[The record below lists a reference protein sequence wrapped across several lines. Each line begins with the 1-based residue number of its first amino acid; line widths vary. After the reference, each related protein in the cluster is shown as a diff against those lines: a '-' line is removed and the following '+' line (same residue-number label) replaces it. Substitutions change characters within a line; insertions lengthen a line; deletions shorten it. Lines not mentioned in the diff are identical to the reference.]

1 MIQGGAQLK
10 RKSIIMPI
18 DETNWID
25 ELSRP
30 ITSRPRYKK
39 ETDDMQYSQ
48 VAARILGAGFDETAY
63 LSSLYIL
70 SQQPNVHILSET
82 LDKTMPPDRFQSVQR
97 IYHIIQNEPNL
108 SVNRFVAFLDGER
121 LLPKYPK
128 NPGFNRL
135 VRSALIN
142 VLQLFQSNH
151 AGAFGHPEFRRVF
164 LDVIKWTWNHLDQWI
179 NEANMDEDVPHVV
192 WYGDA
197 NKSQVYFLYYLL
209 LLGIDVAIVH
219 PEGKDDFKEV
229 DPENK
234 YTLIVQYPS
243 TMSVQPFPKEK
254 PKQQGTVAYR
264 ASKEIEQVLNH
275 EGSAFYK
282 PWQFRNHLPVS
293 VTLKTTYD
301 EIFLLAKEP
310 SFIRPGFS
318 VQSEEVKIPV
328 LFAKVSGVSKN
339 RKEYWGNMQRLRTQ
353 KSALTI
359 SQFPYMK
366 EKKTNNQFHYQHA
379 LGEGN
384 RLDPEKMVKS
394 NWWRYGHLHD
404 GLQEG
409 IAAAIS
415 RMCDDPK
422 MEKSSGETGEDVQ
435 LFLFTQSMSIPE
447 EILHL
452 LQTFDYSQ
460 DVPKL
465 ILYNNEK
472 NGQLS
477 RADAALLLLLNEF
490 GLDLILYNPP
500 GLNDLESFIVKKYF
514 DHHLLEDM
522 VFDLPFDD
530 YKKESSILSGLIS
543 KFLNGRK

>member
-1 MIQGGAQLK
+1 MK

-18 DETNWID
+18 DETNWSD
-25 ELSRP
+25 ELGRSIIDRP
-30 ITSRPRYKK
+30 SYKK

-48 VAARILGAGFDETAY
+48 IAARILGAGFDETAY
-63 LSSLYIL
+63 MSTLYFI
-70 SQQPNVHILSET
+70 SQQPYVYILSET
-82 LDKTMPPDRFQSVQR
+82 LDKSMPPDRFQSVQR
-97 IYHIIQNEPNL
+97 IYHIIQNEPSL

-121 LLPKYPK
+121 LLPKYAE
-128 NPGFNRL
+128 NPEFNRL
-135 VRSALIN
+135 VRSALID

-151 AGAFGHPEFRRVF
+151 SGAFGHPEFRRVF
-164 LDVIKWTWNHLDQWI
+164 LDLIKWTWNHLDQWMKVL
-179 NEANMDEDVPHVV
+179 NMEQDIPHVV

-197 NKSQVYFLYYLL
+197 SKSQVYFLYYLL
-209 LLGIDVAIVH
+209 LLGMDVVLIH
-219 PEGKDDFKEV
+219 PEGKDDFKDI

-234 YTLIVQYPS
+234 HTVVIQYPS
-243 TMSVQPFPKEK
+243 KMKMQPFPKEK

-275 EGSAFYK
+275 EGSSFYK
-282 PWQFRNHLPVS
+282 PWQFRDHLPIS

-318 VQSEEVKIPV
+318 VQDGEVKIPA

-339 RKEYWGNMQRLRTQ
+339 RKEYWENMQRLRTQ
-353 KSALTI
+353 KSTLTI
-359 SQFPYMK
+359 KQFPYMK
-366 EKKTNNQFHYQHA
+366 EKKVNNQFHYQHA
-379 LGEGN
+379 LGERN

-394 NWWRYGHLHD
+394 NWWQYGHLHD
-404 GLQEG
+404 GLQKG
-409 IAAAIS
+409 IAAVIS
-415 RMCDDPK
+415 RMCEEPK
-422 MEKSSGETGEDVQ
+422 MEKLPGETDEDVQ
-435 LFLFTQSMSIPE
+435 LFLFTHSMSMPE
-447 EILHL
+447 EILQL

-460 DVPKL
+460 EVPKL

-477 RADAALLLLLNEF
+477 RADTAILLLLNEF

-500 GLNDLESFIVKKYF
+500 GLNDLESFINKKHF

-522 VFDLPFDD
+522 VFDLPFDH
-530 YKKESSILSGLIS
+530 YKKESSILSGFIS

>member
-1 MIQGGAQLK
+1 MK

-25 ELSRP
+25 ELGRSIIDRP
-30 ITSRPRYKK
+30 GYKK

-48 VAARILGAGFDETAY
+48 IAARILGAGFDETAY
-63 LSSLYIL
+63 MSTLYFI
-70 SQQPNVHILSET
+70 SQQPHVYILSET
-82 LDKTMPPDRFQSVQR
+82 LDKSMPPDRFQSVQR
-97 IYHIIQNEPNL
+97 IYHIIQNEPSL

-121 LLPKYPK
+121 LLPKYAK
-128 NPGFNRL
+128 NPEFNRL
-135 VRSALIN
+135 VRSALID

-151 AGAFGHPEFRRVF
+151 SGAFGHPEFRRVF
-164 LDVIKWTWNHLDQWI
+164 LDLIKWTWNHLDQWMK
-179 NEANMDEDVPHVV
+179 ELDVEQDIPHVV

-197 NKSQVYFLYYLL
+197 SKSQVYFLYYLL
-209 LLGIDVAIVH
+209 LLGMDVVLIH
-219 PEGKDDFKEV
+219 PEGKDDFKEI

-234 YTLIVQYPS
+234 HTLVVQYPS
-243 TMSVQPFPKEK
+243 KMKIQPFPKEE

-275 EGSAFYK
+275 EGSSFYK
-282 PWQFRNHLPVS
+282 PWQFRDYLPVS

-318 VQSEEVKIPV
+318 VQDGEVKLPA

-339 RKEYWGNMQRLRTQ
+339 RKEYWENMQRLRTQ
-353 KSALTI
+353 KSTLTI
-359 SQFPYMK
+359 KQLPYMK
-366 EKKTNNQFHYQHA
+366 EKKANNQFHYQHA
-379 LGEGN
+379 LSERN

-394 NWWRYGHLHD
+394 NWWQYGHLHD
-404 GLQEG
+404 GLQKG
-409 IAAAIS
+409 IASAIS
-415 RMCDDPK
+415 RMCEDPK
-422 MEKSSGETGEDVQ
+422 MEKSPGETDEDVQ
-435 LFLFTQSMSIPE
+435 LFLFTHSMSMPE
-447 EILHL
+447 EILQL

-460 DVPKL
+460 EVPKL

-500 GLNDLESFIVKKYF
+500 GLNDLELFINKKYF

-522 VFDLPFDD
+522 VFDMPFDH
-530 YKKESSILSGLIS
+530 YKKESSILSGFIS

>member
-1 MIQGGAQLK
+1 MK
-10 RKSIIMPI
+10 RKSILMPI
-18 DETNWID
+18 DETNWNE
-25 ELSRP
+25 ELGRP
-30 ITSRPRYKK
+30 IIERPGYRK
-39 ETDDMQYSQ
+39 EADDMQYSQ

-63 LSSLYIL
+63 MSTLYFI
-70 SQQPNVHILSET
+70 SQQPNVYVLSEI
-82 LDKTMPPDRFQSVQR
+82 LDKSMPPDRFQSVQR
-97 IYHIIQNEPNL
+97 IYHIIQNEPSL

-121 LLPKYPK
+121 LLPRYAKDPD
-128 NPGFNRL
+128 FNRL
-135 VRSALIN
+135 VRSALID

-151 AGAFGHPEFRRVF
+151 SGAFGHPEFRRVF
-164 LDVIKWTWNHLDQWI
+164 LDLIKWTWNHLDQWVK
-179 NEANMDEDVPHVV
+179 ELDREQDVPHIV

-197 NKSQVYFLYYLL
+197 SKSQIYFLYYML
-209 LLGIDVAIVH
+209 LLGMDIVLIH
-219 PEGKDDFKEV
+219 PEGKDDFKEI

-234 YTLIVQYPS
+234 QTVIVQYPS
-243 TMSVQPFPKEK
+243 KMKIQPFPKEE

-275 EGSAFYK
+275 EGSSFYK
-282 PWQFRNHLPVS
+282 PWQFRDHLPVS

-318 VQSEEVKIPV
+318 VQDGEVKIPA

-339 RKEYWGNMQRLRTQ
+339 RKEYWENMQRLRTQ
-353 KSALTI
+353 KSTLTI
-359 SQFPYMK
+359 TKFPYMK
-366 EKKTNNQFHYQHA
+366 EKKANNQFHYQHA
-379 LGEGN
+379 LGDRN
-384 RLDPEKMVKS
+384 ILDPEKMVKS
-394 NWWRYGHLHD
+394 NWWQYGHLH
-404 GLQEG
+404 GGVQKG

-415 RMCDDPK
+415 RICDDPK
-422 MEKSSGETGEDVQ
+422 MEKSSGETNEDVQ
-435 LFLFTQSMSIPE
+435 LFLFTHSMSIPE
-447 EILHL
+447 EILQL

-460 DVPKL
+460 EVPKL

-500 GLNDLESFIVKKYF
+500 GLNDLESFINKKYF

-522 VFDLPFDD
+522 VFELPFEH
-530 YKKESSILSGLIS
+530 YQKENSILSGFLS
-543 KFLNGRK
+543 KFLKGRK